1 MTKCIMN
8 SNNKKLIGEIE
19 DAVTSAIWQDDENQ

>member
-8 SNNKKLIGEIE
+8 SNHKKLIGEIE
-19 DAVTSAIWQDDENQ
+19 DAVTAAIWQDDENQ